1 MFGIVVVT
9 IVTRPGFGG
18 PILGDR
24 CREQYHAFSQDP
36 RCGACGLPTRQGAH
50 GQGLFWNAQVLDP
63 LDQCALTNP
72 KTMKLMIEK
81 SGQTEAA
88 LRQALAQ
95 MELFVVGPSIKG
107 FAPNVNVISSP
118 GTALPTD
125 AQLHAQLDA
134 MVKVT
139 AIREESTAMGPVRV
153 STYTM
158 DIQGTPMAAEQIYAI
173 NGGRIAIITV
183 SARDAAEAKTYATTV
198 LKTLRP
204 S

>member
-1 MFGIVVVT
+1 V
-9 IVTRPGFGG
+9 
-18 PILGDR
+18 
-24 CREQYHAFSQDP
+24 
-36 RCGACGLPTRQGAH
+36 
-50 GQGLFWNAQVLDP
+50 
-63 LDQCALTNP
+63 DQSALTNP

-95 MELFVVGPSIKG
+95 MELFVVGPSIRG

-153 STYTM
+153 SPYTM
-158 DIQGTPMAAEQIYAI
+158 DIQGTPMAAEQVYAI